1 MDLFET
7 INRQYEEVENELADF
22 GLTLEPVDDGRGF
35 LVKDADDDEDEG
47 KFYNDLGDVADLLV
61 YLRER
66 YMKED

>member
-1 MDLFET
+1 MDLFKT
-7 INRQYEEVENELADF
+7 INRQYEKVEKELAGF

-35 LVKDADDDEDEG
+35 LVKSADDDEDEG

>member
-1 MDLFET
+1 MV
-7 INRQYEEVENELADF
+7 I
-22 GLTLEPVDDGRGF
+22 GF

>member
-35 LVKDADDDEDEG
+35 LVKDDDEDEG
-47 KFYNDLGDVADLLV
+47 KFYNDLRDVADLLV